1 MSKITDAYKL
11 LLERRFDSD
20 NYVPNPDHKTL
31 TIRDKL
37 VGSLSNFVVF
47 SGLPKTGKT
56 TYISA
61 LIATA
66 LHPGDFFQMKL
77 NMPADRKKIA
87 YFDTESSQYDHYRTI
102 ERVKYFSCWNRLP
115 EKFFD
120 SFTLRQ
126 DGHRVIQNYI
136 EVYLKNNPDCS
147 VLIVDGLLDLILN
160 YNSEEECKE
169 LIQYMKRITY
179 VYNVLLI
186 TVLHL
191 GKKDKETLGHLGSA
205 TDRYAQ
211 STLLIEKDK
220 NTQSYNLSSKFMR
233 SDVDFE
239 PVSIKN
245 FNGIWHEV
253 PFEDPFPITNKP
265 IKKVK

>member
-1 MSKITDAYKL
+1 MTKVKDAYEQL
-11 LLERRFDSD
+11 WSRRFDQD
-20 NYVPNPDHKTL
+20 YIPPPDHRTL

-61 LIATA
+61 LIASA
-66 LHPGDFFQMKL
+66 LHPGDFFKIKL
-77 NMPADRKKIA
+77 NMPSERRRIA
-87 YFDTESSQYDHYRTI
+87 YFDTESSMYDHYRTI
-102 ERVKYFSCWNRLP
+102 ERVKYFSCWNNLP
-115 EKFFD
+115 SVFD
-120 SFTLRQ
+120 SFILRQ
-126 DGHRVIQNYI
+126 DNHRAIQMYI
-136 EVYLKNNPDCS
+136 DVYLKNNPDCS

-160 YNSEEECKE
+160 YNNEEECKE
-169 LIQYMKRITY
+169 LIQFMKRVTFQ
-179 VYNVLLI
+179 YNVLLI

-211 STLLIEKDK
+211 STVLIEKDK

-233 SDVDFE
+233 SDVDFD
-239 PVSIKN
+239 PVSIRN
-245 FNGIWHEV
+245 FAGVWSEV
-253 PFEDPFPITNKP
+253 PFEDPFPIIQKQS
-265 IKKVK
+265 KKTK